1 MNLVLAGLKYLPLHI
16 YINSLAIDTLKVKQA
31 LPGMPKPVTETEVNN
46 LLQSKLNIQIA
57 TIDEEGY
64 PIIHPTWF
72 LYDNDSGKL
81 YTGTAKM
88 TRKVQSLQRNPDKI
102 YFSIDDEN
110 YPYKGVKGRAVARVS
125 EDVHKN
131 LPIIEKIN
139 LKYLGTLEHPLAK
152 RLIENTR
159 NGTQVV
165 IEITPKFFS
174 AWDFGKAE

>member
-1 MNLVLAGLKYLPLHI
+1 MFISTI
-16 YINSLAIDTLKVKQA
+16 YVVCTLKVMQA
-31 LPGMPKPVTETEVNN
+31 IPGMPKPVTETEVNN
-46 LLQSKLNIQIA
+46 FLQSKLNIQIA
-57 TIDEEGY
+57 TIDEESY
-64 PIIHPTWF
+64 PIIQPTWF

-81 YTGTAKM
+81 YTGTQKT
-88 TRKVQSLQRNPDKI
+88 TRKVQNIRRNPDKI

-110 YPYKGVKGRAVARVS
+110 HPYKGVKGRAVARIS
-125 EDVHKN
+125 EDIQKN
-131 LPIIEKIN
+131 LSIIKKLN

-159 NGTQVV
+159 NGTQVI